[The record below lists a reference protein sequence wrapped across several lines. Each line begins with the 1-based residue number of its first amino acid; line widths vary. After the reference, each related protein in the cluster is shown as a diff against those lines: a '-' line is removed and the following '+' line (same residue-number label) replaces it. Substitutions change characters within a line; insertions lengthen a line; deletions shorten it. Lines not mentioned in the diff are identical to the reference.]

1 MKFKLTHHTNCGNIG
16 IPDLWE
22 EIWVIPSSLYRSPKV
37 SKKMKINNRVKNQIL
52 LAETQRI
59 PLYVIFCI
67 TSIAEFS
74 AFLGTTQLE
83 GIF

>member
-1 MKFKLTHHTNCGNIG
+1 
-16 IPDLWE
+16 
-22 EIWVIPSSLYRSPKV
+22 VIPSSLYRSPKV
-37 SKKMKINNRVKNQIL
+37 SKKMKINKRVVKNQIL

-74 AFLGTTQLE
+74 AFLGTTQLA
-83 GIF
+83 GIFSEEGTLQMRR